1 MTHEQEMLA
10 RAMSHIDD
18 DMILAAHA
26 PRKKAR
32 RLIPYG
38 IAACFIAVLIISFPW
53 LRSVINVDSDL
64 FGPGDGMNKEDAGI
78 MSPSETPYYSI
89 QNMPVTLGGT
99 TLTLTATT
107 KTTATF
113 TVVKTDSTPIY
124 AMLYDLREGALAS
137 TEPDYKD
144 NGIVIRPNTIRLFV
158 NGAEQPVYRLPTAP
172 GTYEVVVDFTS
183 IRNGTYPMREY
194 IGLYAYIGK
203 DNAPITE
210 RFSLEVIAKETEAET
225 ETETKAETA
234 TETAPVTTESPETT
248 E

>member
-1 MTHEQEMLA
+1 MTHEQELLA

-18 DMILAAHA
+18 DMILAARA
-26 PRKKAR
+26 PRKKMR
-32 RLIPYG
+32 RLIPYAV
-38 IAACFIAVLIISFPW
+38 AACLIIVVALVFPY
-53 LRSVINVDSDL
+53 LRTVINVDSDL
-64 FGPGDGMNKEDAGI
+64 FGPDDAVNKEDVGA
-78 MSPSETPYYSI
+78 MDPDESLNHSA
-89 QNMPVTLGGT
+89 QNVPVTLGGT

-113 TVVKTDSTPIY
+113 TVVKTDDTPIY

-144 NGIVIRPNTIRLFV
+144 NGIVIRPNTIRLYV
-158 NGAEQPVYRLPTAP
+158 NGAEQPVYRFPTAP
-172 GTYEVVVDFTS
+172 GTYEVVVDFAI

-194 IGLYAYIGK
+194 IGFYAYIGK
-203 DNAPITE
+203 DEAPVTE
-210 RFSLEVIAKETEAET
+210 RFSLEVIAKETET
-225 ETETKAETA
+225 ETEAVTEAE

>member
-1 MTHEQEMLA
+1 MTHEQELLA

-18 DMILAAHA
+18 DMILAARA
-26 PRKKAR
+26 PRKKMR
-32 RLIPYG
+32 RLIPYAV
-38 IAACFIAVLIISFPW
+38 AACLIVVVALVFPY
-53 LRSVINVDSDL
+53 LRAVINVDSNFDR
-64 FGPGDGMNKEDAGI
+64 DDAVNKEDGGI
-78 MSPSETPYYSI
+78 MDPEESLNYAP
-89 QNMPVTLGGT
+89 QNVPVTLGGT

-113 TVVKTDSTPIY
+113 TVVKTDDTPIY

-144 NGIVIRPNTIRLFV
+144 NGIVIRPNTVRLFV
-158 NGAEQPVYRLPTAP
+158 NSAEQPVYRFPTAP
-172 GTYEVVVDFTS
+172 GTYEIVVDFTS

-203 DNAPITE
+203 DGEPVTE
-210 RFSLEVIAKETEAET
+210 RFSLEVIAKETETETEAATEAET
-225 ETETKAETA
+225 ETAPETA
-234 TETAPVTTESPETT
+234 EAPETT